1 MDGVFTDMGFGECGF
16 LPMITGERRANR
28 LNNQPPLPLSDLIEP
43 MHWVAERWP
52 GALDFGRDA
61 EEVFQIQRR
70 SGPAAMTDWLALMQN
85 LQHSDD
91 HHNQVATV
99 LSPHGIEAPEL
110 DMSSFAEA
118 GGVDQAEPVAAP

>member
-28 LNNQPPLPLSDLIEP
+28 LTNQPPLSLSDLVEP

-52 GALDFGRDA
+52 GALDFDRDA

-70 SGPAAMTDWLALMQN
+70 SGPAAMTDCLPLMQN
-85 LQHSDD
+85 LHHPD
-91 HHNQVATV
+91 HHPNQLAT
-99 LSPHGIEAPEL
+99 LL
-110 DMSSFAEA
+110 TR
-118 GGVDQAEPVAAP
+118 